1 MTNEV
6 VTSVPV
12 VMVGLAGEVFC
23 IIYFSGGNLRLSSEM
38 KRAGRHVPNYLRSGD
53 GGVRVGGTC
62 ETEG

>member
-23 IIYFSGGNLRLSSEM
+23 IISFSGGNLRLSSEM
-38 KRAGRHVPNYLRSGD
+38 KRAGRHVRN
-53 GGVRVGGTC
+53 
-62 ETEG
+62 